1 MKNELT
7 KNKYAMACLPSTS
20 FQIPWD
26 FPDFLNKLIPCL
38 FHVFQVGGN
47 PDGKIGYKWI
57 KTKYYLNQNIRG
69 IIF

>member
-38 FHVFQVGGN
+38 FQIFQVGGN
-47 PDGKIGYKWI
+47 PDGKIG
-57 KTKYYLNQNIRG
+57 
-69 IIF
+69 